1 MWVWIQTQ
9 IWHRMCTTYTCST
22 IPSAPGTTCSTQ
34 TISLSSFSCEHFW
47 SLEAADR
54 KCLTKRWRMAAS
66 HLNTTLGIFRTLW
79 CWTQSTLQRFRA
91 REWRDTGQE
100 LMHLTERVQLR
111 CQSYHRPFLA
121 QMCQLDCLGPFADA
135 LLTLFPAALKLSH
148 LLNGP
153 GTPSLGPWGE
163 DSSCS
168 VLWTLKVEVV
178 KNRDIFSWIVFS
190 DRAV

>member
-9 IWHRMCTTYTCST
+9 VWHRMCTPYTCST

-34 TISLSSFSCEHFW
+34 TISLSSLSCEHFW

-54 KCLTKRWRMAAS
+54 KCLTKRWRMAAGR
-66 HLNTTLGIFRTLW
+66 LNTTLGIFRTLW

-100 LMHLTERVQLR
+100 LMHLIERVQLR

-121 QMCQLDCLGPFADA
+121 QVCQLDCLGPFADA
-135 LLTLFPAALKLSH
+135 LLTQCFQQLWNSPTSLMGQELH
-148 LLNGP
+148 LLALEERTAPVVFYGHLKWRWLKIEIYFP
-153 GTPSLGPWGE
+153 G
-163 DSSCS
+163 
-168 VLWTLKVEVV
+168 
-178 KNRDIFSWIVFS
+178 
-190 DRAV
+190 